1 MRVDTGGGGGGGGRG
16 AVPGHKYAVHPRTI
30 KIQAYLERSMERSF
44 TDTYMPSMGVL
55 LQHNTQFTT
64 KCTDV
69 RLTRVPAQADC
80 TTLLATLL
88 FTVFVG

>member
-1 MRVDTGGGGGGGGRG
+1 
-16 AVPGHKYAVHPRTI
+16 
-30 KIQAYLERSMERSF
+30 MERAF

-64 KCTDV
+64 KRTDV
-69 RLTRVPAQADC
+69 CLTRVPAQADC